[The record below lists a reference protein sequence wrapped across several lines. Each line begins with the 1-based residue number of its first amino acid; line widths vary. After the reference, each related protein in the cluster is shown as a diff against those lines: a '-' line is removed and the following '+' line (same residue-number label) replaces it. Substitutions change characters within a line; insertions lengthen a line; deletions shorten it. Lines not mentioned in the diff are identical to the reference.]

1 MAEEHTGGMIA
12 LLPDQPER
20 FTVTGGDPVEQMHL
34 TLVYLGD
41 DVAEWPPEITDA
53 MKSVAGTLA
62 QSFTGTEAKI
72 FGHSVWNPD
81 SEDFEPASVYEL
93 TDNGLLCSY
102 AERAGDAARS
112 VMGALYPDQHVPY
125 KPHITAGYNLEPGLL
140 TETGDVQFRT
150 LRLALGGENF
160 DYPLSAY
167 ADDSPYAAEGKME
180 MAETKTKAAPPP
192 EAEIPEEVPELD
204 DSNGIPV
211 TFPVVIVEGLETDDG
226 RFIVPGALTHRALPL
241 PILAQTSNP
250 DGGEGHDGAEVIGRL
265 DTLTRQPGPEVIDK
279 ETGEPFPEGT
289 FVWSAT
295 GFVDP
300 EAHGTKLAR
309 KGYLTG
315 NSADLSGVEAEFVWG
330 EEEGDDGVKNGP
342 KQIRMT
348 AGKVA
353 ATTLVPIPAFAQ
365 SYMVIDGQEATPN
378 AETITAAAA
387 PAWRSAELGD
397 DCLPCA
403 AGLDLGSVQAAATP
417 IGRNLPPAH
426 AFADPVLDGPT
437 ALTLDEDSIPGFI
450 EVYGHLATWG
460 TCHTSFPN
468 ACILPPRSHED
479 YAYFNT
485 GAVRVRDADRT
496 YSVAAGRITMGE
508 GGHASTALSAADAA
522 AHYDNVNT
530 VVADVTAGEDQF
542 GIWVHGVMRK
552 TATPE
557 QIDALRASPLS
568 GDWRP
573 FNGGSLELV
582 AALAVNTGGFP
593 VPRVRVASGVPMALV
608 AAGVVPQTFA
618 APAMLDLDA
627 VTDEVE
633 RRLAQREELA
643 QRHASAWSELR
654 LSNADRMSDAMAT
667 IHDLDAR
674 MELAAWE
681 LAFEPDAES
690 EELAKKPNWVK
701 KAGGLPPYI
710 KRISK
715 HLQEKGMDESRA
727 IATAVN
733 AAKKMCSTGDVNFPG
748 KQQVNPG
755 SQAEACAAVA
765 DWEAKKAAS

>member
-12 LLPDQPER
+12 LVPEQPER
-20 FTVTGGDPVEQMHL
+20 FTVPGGDPAEQMHL

-41 DVAEWPPEITDA
+41 DVASWPPEIIEA
-53 MKSVAGTLA
+53 LKSGASNLA
-62 QSFTGTEAKI
+62 QGYGRTEAKI
-72 FGHSVWNPD
+72 FGHSIWNPD

-93 TDNGLLCSY
+93 SDNGVLCAY
-102 AERAGDAARS
+102 AERAQDMAHIA
-112 VMGALYPDQHVPY
+112 MGALYPDQHVPY

-140 TETGDVQFRT
+140 TETGDVEFHT

-167 ADDSPYAAEGKME
+167 TADSPYAVEGKME
-180 MAETKTKAAPPP
+180 MAETKTEAAPPP
-192 EAEIPEEVPELD
+192 ETEIPEEVPELD
-204 DSNGIPV
+204 DSNGLAV

-226 RFIVPGALTHRALPL
+226 RYIVPGALTHRALPL

-279 ETGEPFPEGT
+279 ETGKPFPEGT

-315 NSADLSGVEAEFVWG
+315 NSADLSGVEAEFVWAEEDGG
-330 EEEGDDGVKNGP
+330 EPQSGP

-365 SYMVIDGQEATPN
+365 SYMVIDGQEAKPN

-468 ACILPPRSHED
+468 ACITPPRSHED

-608 AAGVVPQTFA
+608 AAGVVPQTHASA
-618 APAMLDLDA
+618 ALVDLDA
-627 VTDEVE
+627 VADEVE
-633 RRLAQREELA
+633 RRIAQRALLAVRQQKALVDLAIDHGSRMREALAELNNLGDRGELA
-643 QRHASAWSELR
+643 MWGLE
-654 LSNADRMSDAMAT
+654 
-667 IHDLDAR
+667 
-674 MELAAWE
+674 
-681 LAFEPDAES
+681 FEPDAEA
-690 EELAKKPNWVK
+690 EELAKKKPNWVE

-710 KRISK
+710 KRIAK
-715 HLQEKGMDESRA
+715 HLKEKGMDESRA

-733 AAKKMCSTGDVNFPG
+733 AAKKMCSEGDTNFPG
-748 KQQVNPG
+748 KQDINPG

-765 DWEAKKAAS
+765 DWEAKKAKS

>member
-12 LLPDQPER
+12 LLPENPEQ
-20 FTVTGGDPVEQMHL
+20 FVVPGGDPADQIHL

-41 DVAEWPPEITDA
+41 DVASWPNAVTEA
-53 MKSVAGTLA
+53 MKSAASSLA
-62 QSFTGTEAKI
+62 QDFMGTEAQI
-72 FGHSVWNPD
+72 FGHAVWNPD
-81 SEDFEPASVYEL
+81 SEEFEPASVYEL
-93 TDNGLLCSY
+93 TDNGVLCGY
-102 AERAGDAARS
+102 AERAGEMARS
-112 VMGALYPDQHVPY
+112 VMGAMYPDQHVPY
-125 KPHITAGYNLEPGLL
+125 KPHITAGYNLDVTKLSL
-140 TETGDVQFRT
+140 TGDVQFRT

-160 DYPLSAY
+160 DYPLTMDY
-167 ADDSPYAAEGKME
+167 DRRYGAEGTE
-180 MAETKTKAAPPP
+180 QMAAKIEVQPTPP
-192 EAEIPEEVPELD
+192 EEDIPDKAPEL
-204 DSNGIPV
+204 SNGIPV
-211 TFPVVIVEGLETDDG
+211 TFPVVIVEGMETDDG

-241 PILAQTSNP
+241 SILAQTANP
-250 DGGEGHDGAEVIGRL
+250 DGGDGHDGAEVIGRL
-265 DTLTRQPGPEVIDK
+265 KTLTRHPGPEVINK
-279 ETGEPFPEGT
+279 ETGEPFPEGS
-289 FVWSAT
+289 FVWSGT
-295 GFVDP
+295 GELDP
-300 EAHGTKLAR
+300 DAHGTKLAMR
-309 KGYLTG
+309 GYLTG
-315 NSADLSGVEAEFVWG
+315 NSADLAGVEAEFVWG
-330 EEEGDDGVKNGP
+330 EEAEDDGVKNGP

-348 AGKVA
+348 AGKIA

-365 SYMVIDGQEATPN
+365 SYILIDGQEAAPN
-378 AETITAAAA
+378 EEALAASAA
-387 PAWRSAELGD
+387 PAWRCAELGD
-397 DCLPCA
+397 DCFPCA
-403 AGLDLGSVQAAATP
+403 AGLDVDPVVAAATP

-468 ACILPPRSHED
+468 ACITPPHSHED

-552 TATPE
+552 TVTQE

-573 FNGGSLELV
+573 FNGGPLELV

-593 VPRVRVASGVPMALV
+593 VPRARVAAGVPVALV
-608 AAGVVPQTFA
+608 AAGVVRQPLA
-618 APAMLDLDA
+618 AGLIDLDA
-627 VTDEVE
+627 VADEVE
-633 RRLAQREELA
+633 RRMAERTELA
-643 QRHASAWSELR
+643 QRATAARVDMR
-654 LSNADRMSDAMAT
+654 LTNEDRMADAMST
-667 IHDLDAR
+667 LLNLDNR
-674 MELAAWE
+674 MLIAAWE
-681 LAFEPDAES
+681 LAFEPDAVDVEY
-690 EELAKKPNWVK
+690 AKKPNWVK
-701 KAGGLPPYI
+701 KAGGLPKYI
-710 KRISK
+710 KRIAT

-765 DWEAKKAAS
+765 DWEKKKAAS